1 MKEERHQY
9 TSPLVEVV
17 VSSLYKVREDA
28 SEWEVGGWKQEL
40 VNCGEYLGVHF
51 APFSIWKRVQLDYLW
66 LVCVTEHMITF
77 PTVFKIVHVGE
88 NENCVGT
95 QESTCGKMM
104 FSSIEYNRLCLYGHG
119 TVFELLLHA
128 PFLLLGLLYKEITSW
143 SVAINQEPNKFMIV
157 NRNSVKLSIILH
169 CGTVILEWTTTSG
182 RIGVR
187 TAKEPCLT
195 APSST
200 KAYNWT
206 SENVPDKKSAQ
217 WMWS

>member
-1 MKEERHQY
+1 MRSYPCFRCLAEQTNTGSVYPRFVCIPFEERHQY

-128 PFLLLGLLYKEITSW
+128 PFLLLGLLYKEITSCDTGMDNNIRENRGQDRKGTMPHC
-143 SVAINQEPNKFMIV
+143 SFKYQLELMVA
-157 NRNSVKLSIILH
+157 
-169 CGTVILEWTTTSG
+169 
-182 RIGVR
+182 
-187 TAKEPCLT
+187 
-195 APSST
+195 
-200 KAYNWT
+200 
-206 SENVPDKKSAQ
+206 
-217 WMWS
+217 

>member
-1 MKEERHQY
+1 MGDLGLGVFEEERHQY

-40 VNCGEYLGVHF
+40 VNCGEYLGL
-51 APFSIWKRVQLDYLW
+51 R

-88 NENCVGT
+88 NENCVGGPKLHVIFGVILCKHHTGT
-95 QESTCGKMM
+95 QESTC
-104 FSSIEYNRLCLYGHG
+104 
-119 TVFELLLHA
+119 
-128 PFLLLGLLYKEITSW
+128 
-143 SVAINQEPNKFMIV
+143 
-157 NRNSVKLSIILH
+157 
-169 CGTVILEWTTTSG
+169 VILEWTTTSG

-217 WMWS
+217 WM